1 MEYITTANVLVWFL
15 MALGVFL
22 MFVSYWLA
30 AAALVPAHV
39 ARCAE
44 KFGRPVVTTGLG
56 LLVVAIPI
64 GLGVVV
70 LNAAPAALKWTGVF
84 LIGVPLFSGLVGSAG
99 LAYRIGL
106 GLPVP
111 GDDERPWR
119 AVGRGGVV
127 LALTFLLPVLGQLL
141 VIPLVLAAGAGAG
154 FWAWL
159 SARRRKPAEVLPEAA
174 VVVAAPAEV
183 VSAGVSES

>member
-84 LIGVPLFSGLVGSAG
+84 LIGVPLFGGLVGSAG

-111 GDDERPWR
+111 GDGERPWR

-174 VVVAAPAEV
+174 VVVAAPT
-183 VSAGVSES
+183 AGVSAEVSES